1 MQTVAIAGVGLIG
14 GSFAMALRKAGF
26 TGKILGVSSPNTVRL
41 AIESGVID
49 EAPPEQEA
57 FGQADL
63 IYLAQPISSILDTL
77 ERIDAAARPGALVT
91 DAGSTKVEIVR
102 RAARSIRKTVFL
114 GGHPMAGKET
124 RGVSSADP
132 DLFRG
137 RTYFLTPQPFS
148 LMESPAA
155 KDFREWIERIGAN
168 PVPISPEEHDRL
180 VAFTS
185 HLPQLVSTAL
195 AASLASSID
204 PSQARLGAGPG
215 LHDTTRLALS
225 SYDIWADI
233 LRTNHSLIAQALD
246 AYIAQIR
253 EIRASLGEPSARNHF
268 EIAENFTKLLRK
280 RSI

>member
-14 GSFAMALRKAGF
+14 GSFALALRKAGF
-26 TGKILGVSSPNTVRL
+26 AGRILGVSSPNTVRQ
-41 AIESGVID
+41 AMESGVID

-57 FGQADL
+57 FAQADL
-63 IYLAQPISSILDTL
+63 IYLAQPISSILATL
-77 ERIDAAARPGALVT
+77 DRIDAVARPGALIT

-102 RAARSIRKTVFL
+102 RALRCFRKAIFL

-148 LMESPAA
+148 LMESPSVAL
-155 KDFREWIERIGAN
+155 FREWIERIGAN

-185 HLPQLVSTAL
+185 HLPQLASTAL
-195 AASLASSID
+195 AAALAASID
-204 PSQARLGAGPG
+204 PSQARLVAGPG
-215 LHDTTRLALS
+215 LQDTTRLALS

-233 LRTNHSLIAQALD
+233 LQTNHSLVAQAMDL
-246 AYIAQIR
+246 YIAKMQ
-253 EIRASLGEPSARNHF
+253 EMRASLGEPSARTHF
-268 EIAENFTKLLRK
+268 EIAENFIKLLRK
-280 RSI
+280 RSV